1 MESAPRSGSVPTIA
15 NHHIGNAQSPFTGD
29 GLISRVLCKPWKHTA
44 NTLVWRCRFWI
55 FRPCVAVQGRLR
67 IS

>member
-29 GLISRVLCKPWKHTA
+29 GLISRVLCKP
-44 NTLVWRCRFWI
+44 
-55 FRPCVAVQGRLR
+55 
-67 IS
+67 